1 MDAASLDD
9 EDLFGDADLTPAQ
22 REKRHTVTELVRL
35 VDARWR
41 EAVQTRT
48 SVSQVML
55 EVERA
60 VAGQPIS
67 GVHVDPELPLVLNV
81 SLMIQHGVFS
91 LLSDAMTAAAQE
103 LFTLKPSPDVTLPPQ
118 RVTAIV
124 QGVRQQ
130 LDELTSLGIV
140 PTLED
145 VTVGAQVMLKAE
157 KLKMASEAQRAAQ
170 ELTQIVKDR
179 LVEVKFN
186 DAFITAL
193 RDFVTYPAMV
203 LKAPASML
211 RHVRKWTERGLTFV
225 PEWVRSVERVN
236 PVNFFLA
243 PNATGPQ
250 PHESDYVIEVRRLTP
265 EELVSLIGQDGYDA
279 EELMRAARLYRN
291 GHVEMQDGTF
301 SVAMDSGT
309 NTLNG
314 DAYTRS
320 NAFDVRVHYGRVQGR
335 LLQTMGIEVDNPDT
349 SYEAEIAVLGECVL
363 RAVLNPDPAGRRPFV
378 MASFYP
384 DNSSAWGASPVS
396 VVRTIQRSV
405 TTLYVA
411 MIGDGAVAG
420 MHIEVDPSRLST
432 EDKNPKNAVRP
443 RQVRLVKAGGDG
455 SRAVRIDTIAPNT
468 ATYSAEIERHISL
481 AHEMIGIPR
490 MAFGQTAGSGTIG
503 RTAGGV
509 AAMLNQASKGIRDAL
524 LNLERRV
531 IEPVVQA
538 FTDFELMWSKEI
550 TPMGDVN
557 VQARG
562 ITGLME
568 QQAAVD
574 DLQWALQS
582 LSSIADKVNPTTG
595 QPIVPPTAI
604 PMLLFRMFKLR
615 GVPTEG
621 MFDQD
626 YEMLGAVSGGADPT
640 KTTIGGGITL
650 DGRSPDAAAAIA
662 TANNPAGVPGASG
675 ENA

>member
-1 MDAASLDD
+1 MADAIDD
-9 EDLFGDADLTPAQ
+9 NYEDYDLTPEQ
-22 REKRHTVTELVRL
+22 RAKRQTVMELVKL

-41 EAVQTRT
+41 EAVQTRAD
-48 SVSQVML
+48 VSQVML

-60 VAGQPIS
+60 VDGRPIS
-67 GVHVDPELPLVLNV
+67 GLHVDPELPLVLNV

-103 LFTLKPSPDVTLPPQ
+103 LFVLKPSPNVTLPPE

-130 LDELTSLGIV
+130 LDELTSLGII

-145 VTVGAQVMLKAE
+145 VTAGAQVMLKAE
-157 KLKMASEAQRAAQ
+157 EQKSAADAERAAQ
-170 ELTQIVKDR
+170 ELTKIVKDR
-179 LVEVKFN
+179 LVEVGFN
-186 DAFITAL
+186 DTFIEAL
-193 RDFVTYPAMV
+193 RDYTTYPAMV
-203 LKAPASML
+203 VKAPASLL
-211 RHVRKWTERGLTFV
+211 RMQRKWGTGGLSFQRD
-225 PEWVRSVERVN
+225 WVRGVERVN

-250 PHESDYVIEVRRLTP
+250 PHESDYIIEVRRLTP

-279 EELMRAARLYRN
+279 EELQRAARLYER
-291 GHVEMQDGTF
+291 GHVEMQDGSF
-301 SVAMDSGT
+301 SVMMDTAGT
-309 NTLNG
+309 SVSMG
-314 DAYTRS
+314 DSYTRA
-320 NAFDVRVHYGRVQGR
+320 NAFDVRVHYGRVKGS
-335 LLQTMGIEVDNPDT
+335 LLQQMGIEVDNPMA

-363 RAVLNPDPAGRRPFV
+363 RAVLNPDPAGRRPFA

-384 DNSSAWGASPVS
+384 SNRSAWGASPVS

-411 MIGDGAVAG
+411 MIGDAALAG
-420 MHIEVDPSRLST
+420 NHIEVDPSRLSA

-443 RQVRLVKAGGDG
+443 RQVRIVKAGGDG
-455 SRAVRIDTIAPNT
+455 AKAVRIDSVAPNT
-468 ATYSAEIERHISL
+468 AAYSAEIERHISM

-524 LNLERRV
+524 LNLERRI

-538 FTDFELMWSKEI
+538 FADYELMWSKELSVR
-550 TPMGDVN
+550 GDVN

-582 LSSIADKVNPTTG
+582 LSSIADKVNPITG
-595 QPIVPPTAI
+595 QPIVPPTAV

-615 GVPTEG
+615 GVPTDG
-621 MFDQD
+621 LFDQD
-626 YEMLGAVSGGADPT
+626 YGMLGALGGGPDMT
-640 KTTIGGGITL
+640 KTTMGGGITL

-662 TANNPAGVPGASG
+662 SANNPAGVPGASG